1 MIEMHCLKTKAF
13 LTNQDILHVSGGW
26 HVTVCIT
33 SNVGLMKIRRLRTVG
48 RKPAPLKDTV
58 LALLTTYEAVY
69 DRHMNTWNHLPQEY
83 WEVVYSSVRDD
94 LANHVLK
101 SKGLSVPVPV
111 VDATARRSFNQS
123 RMAALLAEH
132 RQRPP
137 ARAAKPS
144 CPDVRDQPVLQGNF
158 GAADGSSWD
167 SVGGEHG
174 AGGAVGQVEDDGSN
188 ASWNRSDVGSEEA
201 EDMGH
206 YRGQGSGRG

>member
-1 MIEMHCLKTKAF
+1 
-13 LTNQDILHVSGGW
+13 
-26 HVTVCIT
+26 
-33 SNVGLMKIRRLRTVG
+33 
-48 RKPAPLKDTV
+48 
-58 LALLTTYEAVY
+58 
-69 DRHMNTWNHLPQEY
+69 MNTWNHLPQEY

-123 RMAALLAEH
+123 RMAALLVEH

-137 ARAAKPS
+137 ARVAKPS

-167 SVGGEHG
+167 GVGDEHG
-174 AGGAVGQVEDDGSN
+174 AGGAVGQVEDDESN
-188 ASWNRSDVGSEEA
+188 ASWNRSDVESEEA
-201 EDMGH
+201 EDMGEH
-206 YRGQGSGRG
+206 DRGQGRGRG

>member
-1 MIEMHCLKTKAF
+1 
-13 LTNQDILHVSGGW
+13 
-26 HVTVCIT
+26 
-33 SNVGLMKIRRLRTVG
+33 
-48 RKPAPLKDTV
+48 
-58 LALLTTYEAVY
+58 
-69 DRHMNTWNHLPQEY
+69 LPE
-83 WEVVYSSVRDD
+83 
-94 LANHVLK
+94 N
-101 SKGLSVPVPV
+101 VPVPV

-123 RMAALLAEH
+123 RMAALLAEY

-201 EDMGH
+201 EDMGEERDMIEGREEEEAEEEAEKALQWNLSSWMSPM
-206 YRGQGSGRG
+206 RGAI